1 MLPTSHLVAFLVT
14 AFVVIAI
21 PGPSV
26 LFTVGRALTLGRRG
40 ALVTVAGN
48 SIGVYLQVVLVA
60 FGLGAIVEKSVAAY
74 TVVRFAGAAYLIY
87 LGVQAI
93 RHRREHAAAVD
104 IPRAPIS
111 SWRVLR
117 EGVIVGVTN
126 PKMIIF
132 LTAAMPQFVEPA
144 AGNVTAQIMTLGV
157 VMVLIALL
165 TDSVWAFAAGT
176 ARAWFAR
183 SPRRIQAMSGTGG
196 AAMIGLGAS
205 FVLLGHKD

>member
-1 MLPTSHLVAFLVT
+1 MLPTSHLLAFLVT

-40 ALVTVAGN
+40 ALLTVAGN

-60 FGLGAIVEKSVAAY
+60 IGLGAIVERSVAAY
-74 TVVRFAGAAYLIY
+74 TVVKFAGAAYLVF
-87 LGVQAI
+87 LGIQAI
-93 RHRREHAAAVD
+93 RHRREQAASVD
-104 IPRAPIS
+104 LTPRTMS
-111 SWRVLR
+111 SWRILR
-117 EGVIVGVTN
+117 EGLVVGVTN

-132 LTAAMPQFVEPA
+132 LTAAMPQFIEPA
-144 AGNVTAQIMTLGV
+144 AGHVPAQIMTLGLIMV
-157 VMVLIALL
+157 VIALL
-165 TDSVWAFAAGT
+165 TDSVWAVVAGT

-183 SPRRIQAMSGTGG
+183 SPKRIAMMSGTGG

-205 FVLLGHKD
+205 FVLLGHKE

>member
-1 MLPTSHLVAFLVT
+1 MLPTSHLVAFIVT

-26 LFTVGRALTLGRRG
+26 LFTVGRALTIGRRG
-40 ALVTVAGN
+40 ALLTVVGN
-48 SIGVYLQVVLVA
+48 SIGVYLQAILVA
-60 FGLGAIVEKSVAAY
+60 IGLGAIVERSVAAY
-74 TVVRFAGAAYLIY
+74 TVLKLAGAAYLIY

-93 RHRREHAAAVD
+93 RHRRRAAAAIDVVVS
-104 IPRAPIS
+104 PQS

-132 LTAAMPQFVEPA
+132 LTAAMPQFIEPA
-144 AGNVTAQIMTLGV
+144 KGHVPAQILTLGLIM
-157 VMVLIALL
+157 VMIALL
-165 TDSVWAFAAGT
+165 TDSIWAFVAGT
-176 ARAWFAR
+176 ARTWFAR
-183 SPRRIQAMSGTGG
+183 SPRRIQVMSGTGG

>member
-14 AFVVIAI
+14 AFVVVAI

-40 ALVTVAGN
+40 ALLTVVGN
-48 SIGVYLQVVLVA
+48 SIGVYVQVLLVA
-60 FGLGAIVEKSVAAY
+60 VGLGAIVERSVAAY
-74 TVVRFAGAAYLIY
+74 TIVKFAGAAYLVY

-93 RHRREHAAAVD
+93 RHRRSAAAAVD
-104 IPRAPIS
+104 QAPPTMS
-111 SWRVLR
+111 SWRILR

-132 LTAAMPQFVEPA
+132 LTAAMPQFIEPT
-144 AGNVTAQIMTLGV
+144 AGHVPAQILTLGLIMV
-157 VMVLIALL
+157 VIALL
-165 TDSVWAFAAGT
+165 TDSVWAFVAGT
-176 ARAWFAR
+176 ARTWFAR
-183 SPRRIQAMSGTGG
+183 SPKRIQVMSGTGG

-205 FVLLGHKD
+205 FVLLGHKE

>member
-1 MLPTSHLVAFLVT
+1 MLPTSHLVAFVVT

-40 ALVTVAGN
+40 ALLTVVGN
-48 SIGVYLQVVLVA
+48 SIGVYLQVILVA
-60 FGLGAIVEKSVAAY
+60 FGLGAVVERSVAAY
-74 TVVRFAGAAYLIY
+74 TVVKLAGAAYLIY

-93 RHRREHAAAVD
+93 RHRREHAASVEVTVAS
-104 IPRAPIS
+104 RSA
-111 SWRVLR
+111 WRVLR
-117 EGVIVGVTN
+117 EGVIVGATN

-132 LTAAMPQFVEPA
+132 LTAAMPQFIEPA
-144 AGNVTAQIMTLGV
+144 AGRVPAQILTLGLIM
-157 VMVLIALL
+157 VMIALL
-165 TDSVWAFAAGT
+165 TDSIWALVAGT

-183 SPRRIQAMSGTGG
+183 SPRRIQAMSGAGG

-205 FVLLGHKD
+205 FVLVGHKD

>member
-1 MLPTSHLVAFLVT
+1 MLPTSHLVAFVVT

-40 ALVTVAGN
+40 ALVTVVGN

-60 FGLGAIVEKSVAAY
+60 FGLGAIVERSVAAY
-74 TVVRFAGAAYLIY
+74 TVVKLAGAAYLIY

-93 RHRREHAAAVD
+93 RHRREHAASVEVAVTT
-104 IPRAPIS
+104 RSA
-111 SWRVLR
+111 WRVLR
-117 EGVIVGVTN
+117 EGVLVGVTN

-132 LTAAMPQFVEPA
+132 LTAAMPQFIEPA
-144 AGNVTAQIMTLGV
+144 AGRVPAQILTLGLIM
-157 VMVLIALL
+157 VMIALL
-165 TDSVWAFAAGT
+165 TDSIWAFVAGT
-176 ARAWFAR
+176 ARTWFAR
-183 SPRRIQAMSGTGG
+183 SPRRIQAMSGAGG

-205 FVLLGHKD
+205 FVLVGRKD